1 MSQDIELQLKDLPP
15 EVARVL
21 SDFLSAAQKTFREDL
36 VSAVLFGSAAE
47 GQLRPTSD
55 VNLILVLKRFDGGRA
70 SQLRDITALAASAIR
85 LRVMFLLEDEVAS
98 AIDAFAQK
106 FADILRRHKVL
117 IGADPF
123 AGLSVPRPV
132 LIFRLQQVLLNLT
145 LRLRDAYIEHG
156 VRPGRLIDF
165 LAEATGPV
173 RTSAVSLLELEGQP
187 ERAPKQAFA
196 DLIESAGEPGW
207 KGVPQRLS
215 AIREGRGEDPDPA
228 ALLLDLIAIISRM
241 RARAMRIT

>member
-15 EVARVL
+15 EIERVL
-21 SDFLSAAQKTFREDL
+21 NDFLSAAQKAFQDDL
-36 VSAVLFGSAAE
+36 MSAVLFGSAAE

-55 VNLILVLKRFDGGRA
+55 VNLILILKRFDGSRA
-70 SQLRDITALAASAIR
+70 NQLRDVTALAASAIR
-85 LRVMFLLEDEVAS
+85 LRVMFLLEDEIAP

-117 IGADPF
+117 VGPDPF

-132 LIFRLQQVLLNLT
+132 LIFRLRQVLLNLS
-145 LRLRDAYIEHG
+145 LRLREAYIEHG
-156 VRPGRLIDF
+156 ARPGRLMDF

-173 RTSAVSLLELEGQP
+173 RTSSVSLLELEGQAARP
-187 ERAPKQAFA
+187 PKQAFV
-196 DLIESAGEPGW
+196 DFIDSVGEPAW
-207 KGVPQRLS
+207 KEVPQRLS
-215 AIREGRGEDPDPA
+215 AIREARGDDRDPA